1 MTKNFKITI
10 EYDGSRYHGWQRQ
23 KNDHSIQA
31 EIEMALEKMTSA
43 QVTLVGSGRT
53 DAGVHAAGQVANFKC
68 DTRLG
73 PAAFFSGLNSLL
85 PEDIIIKDCERVATD
100 FHARYDARS
109 KIYHYKILNR
119 SVPAAIGR
127 QYVWYIRN
135 PLDRQTIQAAIT
147 HIIGRRDFKAFEGS
161 GSPRQNTIRQVFSA
175 RLIEDPGGILIFEI
189 EAEGFLRYM
198 VRNIVG
204 TLVDVGLGKI
214 TPADFKKILDSRDR
228 SQAGITAPS
237 RGLTLVKVNYR

>member
-31 EIEMALEKMTSA
+31 EIEMALEKMTSG

-100 FHARYDARS
+100 FHGLQETVS
-109 KIYHYKILNR
+109 TFPFLM
-119 SVPAAIGR
+119 
-127 QYVWYIRN
+127 
-135 PLDRQTIQAAIT
+135 
-147 HIIGRRDFKAFEGS
+147 II
-161 GSPRQNTIRQVFSA
+161 
-175 RLIEDPGGILIFEI
+175 
-189 EAEGFLRYM
+189 
-198 VRNIVG
+198 
-204 TLVDVGLGKI
+204 
-214 TPADFKKILDSRDR
+214 KK
-228 SQAGITAPS
+228 
-237 RGLTLVKVNYR
+237 